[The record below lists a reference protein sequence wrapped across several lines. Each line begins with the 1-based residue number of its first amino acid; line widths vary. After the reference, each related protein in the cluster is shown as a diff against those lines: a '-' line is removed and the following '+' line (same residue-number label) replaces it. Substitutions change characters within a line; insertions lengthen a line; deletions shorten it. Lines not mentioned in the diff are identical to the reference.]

1 MFFDDYPLEEE
12 NQIFNTQL
20 KKAFRGTDINVLDEK
35 TIPQLET
42 SLKARDYVAIILDVM
57 SAFPEAPELG
67 AMAGIEI
74 LKRCRAGAYGQFNSQ
89 TLIFMRTA
97 RGELHVKE
105 LAFNLG
111 CTDYFKVGSQDDKL
125 LDALVKRLLSA

>member
-12 NQIFNTQL
+12 NLIFSAQL
-20 KKAFRGTDINVLDEK
+20 RSTFRGTDIELFEEK
-35 TIPQLET
+35 TIPHLEV
-42 SLKARDYVAIILDVM
+42 SLKMRDYVAIILDVM

-74 LKRCRAGAYGQFNSQ
+74 LKRCRAGYYGQSNSQ
-89 TLIFMRTA
+89 ALVFMRTA

-111 CTDYFKVGSQDDKL
+111 CTDYFRVGSQDDKL
-125 LDALVKRLLSA
+125 LDTLVTRLLRT